1 MKKAFRITAIA
12 ALLALGIWIFQI
24 LFPPEEKRIRR
35 LLAQAA
41 EAAEVNPKQNP
52 LFKLAG
58 ANRLVGCF
66 SPDAVL
72 QVEVPGVQMRTIHGH
87 DDLLQAVTAALAGLQ
102 EARIQLHRVHVSVD
116 PGRQSATAQLVTAA
130 YLNGSSEPM
139 VQELRIRLRKIE
151 DHWKIVQVETVK
163 TLGR

>member
-1 MKKAFRITAIA
+1 
-12 ALLALGIWIFQI
+12 
-24 LFPPEEKRIRR
+24 
-35 LLAQAA
+35 
-41 EAAEVNPKQNP
+41 VNPKQNP

-58 ANRLVGCF
+58 ANRLVGFF

-72 QVEVPGVQMRTIHGH
+72 QVDVPGVPIRTINGR

-116 PGRQSATAQLVTAA
+116 PGRQSATAQLVAAA
-130 YLNGSSEPM
+130 YLNGSGEPM
-139 VQELRIRLRKIE
+139 VQELRMRLRKIE

-163 TLGR
+163 TLGP